1 MSNHY
6 KYYWKILDGIH
17 FYMCYD
23 ISFYKEK
30 VGEAL
35 AKGQK
40 VLMPMEN
47 NNDNGVMQNEA
58 DRWQKKFPNAQIQW
72 LDKSNT
78 DEWYWLKEA
87 LQEEGD
93 NPLDLL
99 ICSPVWSAGIDIQNK
114 FDLVA
119 GNFSR
124 SGRRIQDGKELFNCL
139 TRERHPREIIAMF
152 NRKGIGEHWDWHEK
166 IISPDINTF
175 ERLLLSME
183 YINDTQADKLN
194 FNQWKLYRPLEDGT
208 PVKREGLEYLIE
220 GLIEVATE
228 ESLSK
233 ANSLQELPDIATNY
247 GANVIYKYPISKLN
261 EHRTEVLKPEV
272 KIYDQNRVGKPNY
285 AREIKT
291 AIN

>member
-47 NNDNGVMQNEA
+47 NNDNGVLQEEA

-119 GNFSR
+119 GNFSK
-124 SGRRIQDGKELFNCL
+124 SGGRIQDG
-139 TRERHPREIIAMF
+139 
-152 NRKGIGEHWDWHEK
+152 
-166 IISPDINTF
+166 
-175 ERLLLSME
+175 
-183 YINDTQADKLN
+183 
-194 FNQWKLYRPLEDGT
+194 
-208 PVKREGLEYLIE
+208 
-220 GLIEVATE
+220 
-228 ESLSK
+228 
-233 ANSLQELPDIATNY
+233 
-247 GANVIYKYPISKLN
+247 
-261 EHRTEVLKPEV
+261 
-272 KIYDQNRVGKPNY
+272 
-285 AREIKT
+285 
-291 AIN
+291 